1 MTQATRVKFF
11 VEYGEGGR
19 RHGVPRAAALRCL
32 RYNAGMSAGDAAAM
46 LIRAEARA
54 LKDPGSL
61 AVIDSGP
68 RIISV
73 VVEP

>member
-32 RYNAGMSAGDAAAM
+32 RFNSGMSAGDAAAT
-46 LIRAEARA
+46 LTRAEARA
-54 LKDPGSL
+54 MKDPGALS
-61 AVIDSGP
+61 VIDSGP
-68 RIISV
+68 RIVSV
-73 VVEP
+73 IVE